1 MTTWL
6 RIMLRKGSNEVV
18 TCALANTGFEGLG
31 PDILMPVNVAQR
43 LGLGLSGGNV
53 EVYAVRTASGIAP
66 IYRLKENIDVK
77 VLVND
82 RDTPI
87 IGLTPVVSES
97 VDYVILS
104 DKALTELRVVII
116 DAGNGIWCFRDEL
129 GRVSRARVRQV
140 RLWQYAV
147 VDGPLYLLC
156 MWLPRHRGI
165 GLRS

>member
-1 MTTWL
+1 
-6 RIMLRKGSNEVV
+6 
-18 TCALANTGFEGLG
+18 
-31 PDILMPVNVAQR
+31 MPVNVAQR

-129 GRVSRARVRQV
+129 GRVF
-140 RLWQYAV
+140 
-147 VDGPLYLLC
+147 
-156 MWLPRHRGI
+156 RGSCTP
-165 GLRS
+165 G

>member
-1 MTTWL
+1 
-6 RIMLRKGSNEVV
+6 
-18 TCALANTGFEGLG
+18 
-31 PDILMPVNVAQR
+31 MPVNVAQR

-97 VDYVILS
+97 VDYVILVISS
-104 DKALTELRVVII
+104 DGVESGHYRC
-116 DAGNGIWCFRDEL
+116 W
-129 GRVSRARVRQV
+129 
-140 RLWQYAV
+140 
-147 VDGPLYLLC
+147 
-156 MWLPRHRGI
+156 
-165 GLRS
+165 